1 MMMETEEPA
10 EPVAV
15 DSPSGE
21 EKSVTIMIDENQ
33 KMFYDQHVLQSIIDS
48 NQPSTQVTIVRL
60 GGVNEAGEAGHPAD
74 LGDPTLEDTAEFV
87 PSDMETLDLTQGGP
101 GGGAAGSGD
110 AQTLRDLLAHATLV
124 ETHQDPTLPPASN
137 SITLDQEQISQLESV
152 LQSTEAKDMLGHV
165 MLSDEHGPLDHIL
178 TSELTPDLTASTNPL
193 EFNVSPE
200 RPASPVNEPRPTTS
214 ETVQG
219 RPKRRSQRRMD
230 KEIKEEAERIRMENQ
245 ALLKKEKEAWAQPH
259 ESPSTAVV
267 KSDSVGSI
275 PSSEVVSS
283 PVTPIQTS
291 VATGRPKRQR
301 KVPAHLQGDF
311 VTIDVSRST
320 AKITPVKKD
329 DVSEPLPVSLPV
341 EGIVDVQ
348 DEFQDEA
355 KPEAK
360 VQSLVE
366 SGAEED
372 DDEDDD
378 EDDEGDGWNS
388 EDDPERLWCVCQQ
401 PHNNRFMICCDQ
413 CLDWFHGKCVGI
425 TKKMGK
431 NMEENGREWRCEKC
445 KTDEEKAREEK
456 QRIELAQKLK
466 EREEARKQALIEK
479 KDDDIEK
486 KSPLKRTDSGKAVAN
501 ISSKMPEFEKK
512 PKGKVCF
519 ECDQTPLEHS
529 LYCSDK
535 CIEAHVERA
544 KKAFACKTNNEAST
558 TNQIIV
564 MNPKS
569 NQMFS
574 GPSAPTIKTLS
585 EWMRKHTEFHVVIPK
600 SMPTSKFYGSQKK
613 QSHAHAEKS
622 KRGPKIIPPHDKAT
636 KNSDEV
642 NQKLAEYK
650 SMALSSLSAARET
663 LQASLKDS
671 NRKSES
677 KREAQDAKRA
687 LEARRRSNEHNTVV
701 SKRHHDPTVRKT
713 ASNVPK
719 GEVVTPAK
727 PKDVKALRENACKGL
742 LDALKGRLERSK
754 DVRMDEEKL
763 KELVNAIEKELYDIF
778 NKDVGLKY
786 KNQYRR
792 LVFNIKDPKNI
803 GLFRK
808 IVTGK
813 IGPKRLV
820 DMSPEEMASKEL
832 QQWREAEL
840 KHDIEKIK
848 SHELEMMAMG
858 NKLVVKSHKG
868 EQIIETDGSVN
879 VNDVKMPE
887 EERILETAKE
897 TSHEMNVSTTNS
909 GEKDGS
915 RNHKSESS
923 SRKDKEGSS
932 SHHHHHHHHHRR
944 SSSSRDKDKATS
956 SSSSKGKD
964 KSTTSSSS
972 LSKEKDKST
981 SSKEKGKSSSSSSSS
996 RDKDKSSSSRN
1007 KDRSSSSSSKDKS
1020 SSSSSKEYK
1029 SSDSSDKERHRHHSH
1044 KHGSKSSTEKSK
1056 ERSSSGRDST
1066 AISTSSSMVKIQP
1079 EEKASNND
1087 EKSVDK
1093 IMQKIRSAK
1102 QKEEAQRQKEFSEKV
1117 AKAEKAIFEFNQ
1129 TMASGGDGLDG
1140 LGTRTESVRP
1150 VETGSPTQLSS
1161 PPQEVSSTV
1170 HIKTPEIIV
1179 SESDEGSAS
1188 LSPSSNPV
1196 WHGLVNMP
1204 DVANFNIKAFGLSGV
1219 SDFLRQDLDKE
1230 VLKVVGRIP
1239 PDTVWKYI
1247 VDLAEVPSKEILL
1260 IRLEA
1265 ASEVEQQG
1273 YDSFFFYLKKKA
1285 RLGVIGNCSKMVK
1298 DCYIIP
1304 VESEMDLPDCLRPL
1318 DPPGFEAVRG
1328 NILLA
1333 LIVRTVRTRPDGS
1346 SGFRR
1351 SALKVGSKTMTPS
1364 ISSGKDGKQ
1373 AHKATIHVSAKKKR
1387 KVEVRVI
1394 DVDDG
1399 DEDEG
1404 EEEEYDPAKAGNM
1417 DMFTDQA
1424 SEEDEEDYDPEK
1436 AFPSEDHEAQERDEP
1451 PQKKTKITTNEDSA
1465 FSPPHSPNDVFAAKL
1480 KKLAAEIAREKAEIA
1495 SLAGQGD
1502 PTVIQADKRKPL
1514 IESSGPAFGLD
1525 ASAKAAPG
1533 FQGLPST
1540 ISSILFGGGANESHS
1555 NSRDPRKKE
1564 APPSSTLSSMTDADL
1579 LAKVQ
1584 EMETNPTKSL
1594 PKSQVPPYP
1603 GTSLSTQGPHFS
1615 GITMPPVPPYP
1626 VASGIHTQHPL
1637 PNMGGGGSSW
1647 HPNGAPHLLTQ
1658 HHHQPQQQQQ
1668 QQQHQ
1673 NHQQPQQQGPWM
1685 HGFEPP
1691 VLQNQP
1697 WAREDDHWEG
1707 PPNEQPLWR
1716 HGEQQFDHEHQH
1728 QPHDRRRGGR
1738 RGGGRFSEDRN
1749 YPRDRRDRFHDRRDS
1764 RRGERGHHRDRGHWR
1779 RQSEDDRLN
1788 H

>member
-341 EGIVDVQ
+341 EGIVD
-348 DEFQDEA
+348 
-355 KPEAK
+355 
-360 VQSLVE
+360 
-366 SGAEED
+366 
-372 DDEDDD
+372 
-378 EDDEGDGWNS
+378 
-388 EDDPERLWCVCQQ
+388 
-401 PHNNRFMICCDQ
+401 
-413 CLDWFHGKCVGI
+413 
-425 TKKMGK
+425 
-431 NMEENGREWRCEKC
+431 
-445 KTDEEKAREEK
+445 
-456 QRIELAQKLK
+456 

-964 KSTTSSSS
+964 KSTTSSS
-972 LSKEKDKST
+972 
-981 SSKEKGKSSSSSSSS
+981 
-996 RDKDKSSSSRN
+996 
-1007 KDRSSSSSSKDKS
+1007 
-1020 SSSSSKEYK
+1020 
-1029 SSDSSDKERHRHHSH
+1029 
-1044 KHGSKSSTEKSK
+1044 
-1056 ERSSSGRDST
+1056 DST

-1603 GTSLSTQGPHFS
+1603 GTSTMSTNINHTIDEEEEGEVAVAFRKIAIIPEIA
-1615 GITMPPVPPYP
+1615 GIVFMTVEI
-1626 VASGIHTQHPL
+1626 VDEVSEAIIEIEVI
-1637 PNMGGGGSSW
+1637 GGG
-1647 HPNGAPHLLTQ
+1647 
-1658 HHHQPQQQQQ
+1658 
-1668 QQQHQ
+1668 
-1673 NHQQPQQQGPWM
+1673 
-1685 HGFEPP
+1685 
-1691 VLQNQP
+1691 NQRMI
-1697 WAREDDHWEG
+1697 ALITDHDQALREH
-1707 PPNEQPLWR
+1707 NC
-1716 HGEQQFDHEHQH
+1716 FDVFDK
-1728 QPHDRRRGGR
+1728 PANRSGGR
-1738 RGGGRFSEDRN
+1738 NMSLARN
-1749 YPRDRRDRFHDRRDS
+1749 
-1764 RRGERGHHRDRGHWR
+1764 
-1779 RQSEDDRLN
+1779 
-1788 H
+1788 